1 MSKKL
6 SIIFTGDINFSRHMD
21 SKWKDEELLSGDIRE
36 FLRSADHV
44 AANIEGS
51 FLHPEAEPVG
61 EITIFTHKQMER
73 GAAEFLCRA
82 GVDIWNINNNHILDF
97 GGNGLLGTIETAKE
111 YGVVTVGAGM
121 NDEEA
126 ARPLFFEEA
135 GGIGLFSVGY
145 RPGCKPAG
153 PEKAGCLLWNDT
165 ETIQKNINNIKKKC
179 RWCVII
185 AHGGEE
191 FTTLP
196 SPYTRDRYLSYL
208 EMGADIVIGH
218 HPHVAN
224 NYELLPGKAVFY
236 SIGNFILDTD
246 YNRSQEGTDRGILL
260 KICFSENGFTFSYLG
275 TKINRG
281 TERIV
286 SAPAPEIFRDIRRE
300 EYEKLL
306 PWAAGR
312 FIEATK
318 RQQIFLDPER
328 FGNYSEEDWKRH
340 FMDPDRLYRMPGE
353 TLDFTIIYPLS
364 EKERSDR
371 RT

>member
-1 MSKKL
+1 MSKEL
-6 SIIFTGDINFSRHMD
+6 SIVFTGDINFSKHMD
-21 SKWKDEELLSGDIRE
+21 SKWKDEELLSVDIRE

-61 EITIFTHKQMER
+61 EITIFTHKQMEP

-97 GGNGLLGTIETAKE
+97 GGNGLLGTMETAKE
-111 YGVVTVGAGM
+111 YGVITVGAGM

-126 ARPLFFEEA
+126 AGPLFFEEA

-165 ETIQKNINNIKKKC
+165 ETIQKNINNIKKRC

-208 EMGADIVIGH
+208 EMGADIVVGH
-218 HPHVAN
+218 HPHVVN

-275 TKINRG
+275 TKITRG

-286 SAPAPEIFRDIRRE
+286 SAPAPEIFRDIRQE
-300 EYEKLL
+300 EYERLL

-312 FIEATK
+312 FIEASK

-328 FGNYSEEDWKRH
+328 FGNYSEEDWERH
-340 FMDPDRLYRMPGE
+340 FMDPDRLYRIPGE
-353 TLDFTIIYPLS
+353 TLDFTVIYPLS
-364 EKERSDR
+364 EKGTVR
-371 RT
+371 